1 MVPTTGFGGI
11 VDESWRRERA
21 PRPSE
26 GIPKGG
32 TYLLAVCVTPGR
44 LDDCVALALQ
54 QDGEQPALRERKGR
68 D

>member
-1 MVPTTGFGGI
+1 VIPRQNI
-11 VDESWRRERA
+11 WRRERA

-26 GIPKGG
+26 GTPKGG
-32 TYLLAVCVTPGR
+32 AHLLAVCVTPGQ

-54 QDGEQPALRERKGR
+54 QDGEQSALRERKGR